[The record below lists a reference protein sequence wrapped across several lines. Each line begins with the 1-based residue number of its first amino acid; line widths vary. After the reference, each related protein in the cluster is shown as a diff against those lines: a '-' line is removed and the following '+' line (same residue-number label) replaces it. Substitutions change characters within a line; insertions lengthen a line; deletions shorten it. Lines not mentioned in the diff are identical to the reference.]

1 MGLVR
6 SIGRWSLAALVVNAI
21 VGSTI
26 FGVPSEVIRLVGW
39 VGPLA
44 MILAALIMSF
54 IVACMAEVAS
64 QFTQTG
70 GAYLYV
76 RTVFG
81 RFAALQV
88 GWFWLLA
95 SLAGAAAAT
104 NLFVQYLASLWPTAA
119 QAFTRV
125 VIITVLIAIPTVGN
139 YLGVRF
145 GTHLSN
151 LLTVAKMLPLILLIG
166 LGIAHVLN
174 HPSAAATVGLGE
186 ARLSSWFKVLLLLVF
201 AYSGFENTMAPMGE
215 VEQPRRTAP
224 FALFSGLA
232 ISAALYALLEYVV
245 LSTIGARPSEHPLA
259 DSALL
264 LVGSRGSLFVA
275 VAAMI
280 STYGWLSGD
289 VLTTPRVLYAFAENG
304 DAPRLLGKLHPRH
317 ATPYLALIA
326 YAVLAWLLAVT
337 GTFLWVVAVGGAAAL
352 ILYCGVCAALI
363 RLRKTNPQADALRLP
378 FGRPTAVIAI
388 GISAALISS
397 LDWRQG
403 ILITFTGLFAA
414 LNWWAARRKDSS
426 SRISATA
433 ADSND

>member
-1 MGLVR
+1 MGLAR

-39 VGPLA
+39 VGPVA
-44 MILAALIMSF
+44 MILAALIMAF

-81 RFAALQV
+81 HFAALQV

-95 SLAGAAAAT
+95 SIAGAAAAT
-104 NLFVQYLASLWPTAA
+104 NLFVQYLARLWPTAA
-119 QAFTRV
+119 QPFTRV
-125 VIITVLIAIPTVGN
+125 VIITVLIAIPTVAN

-151 LLTVAKMLPLILLIG
+151 FLTVAKVLPLILLIS
-166 LGIAHVLN
+166 LGITYVVN

-186 ARLSSWFKVLLLLVF
+186 ARLSSWLKVLLLLVF

-224 FALFSGLA
+224 FALFTGLA

-245 LSTIGARPSEHPLA
+245 LSTIGARGSEHPLA
-259 DSALL
+259 DSASL

-289 VLTTPRVLYAFAENG
+289 VLTIPRVLYAFAENG
-304 DAPRLLGKLHPRH
+304 DAPRLLGKLHPRY

-326 YAVLAWLLAVT
+326 YAVLAWLLAIT
-337 GTFLWVVAVGGAAAL
+337 GTFLWVAAVGGAAAL
-352 ILYCGVCAALI
+352 ILYCGVCAALL
-363 RLRKTNPQADALRLP
+363 RLRTTNPPADALRIP
-378 FGRPTAVIAI
+378 FGPATAVIAI
-388 GISAALISS
+388 GISAALICS

-414 LNWWAARRKDSS
+414 LNWWAARRKDSV

-433 ADSND
+433 AGMQD